1 MNIRAKEKALTEFDR
16 EFDSLRTLLRTFE
29 ADVLERSVA
38 VQGTDGWHIRDL
50 LPHIAEWQH
59 RAALAA
65 RKVAAEGLHPAP
77 DDRVRTVLGIGESV
91 DELNDATFKEW
102 HERNAREQ
110 MTYLSRAHE
119 EMMGALNA
127 LTPEQLMNG
136 EGIDSVYA
144 CFRVPGLEHVRTH
157 RAHIEAALGKEGAT
171 T

>member
-16 EFDSLRTLLRTFE
+16 EFDSLRTLLRTLE
-29 ADVLERSVA
+29 ADLLERPVF
-38 VQGTDGWHIRDL
+38 VPGTDGWHIRDL

-65 RKVAAEGLHPAP
+65 RKVATEGVHPAP
-77 DDRVRTVLGIGESV
+77 DDRVRTVLGLEQSA
-91 DELNDATFKEW
+91 DELNDATFREW

-110 MTYLSRAHE
+110 LTYLSRAHE
-119 EMMGALNA
+119 EMMVALNA
-127 LTPEQLMNG
+127 LAPEQLMTG